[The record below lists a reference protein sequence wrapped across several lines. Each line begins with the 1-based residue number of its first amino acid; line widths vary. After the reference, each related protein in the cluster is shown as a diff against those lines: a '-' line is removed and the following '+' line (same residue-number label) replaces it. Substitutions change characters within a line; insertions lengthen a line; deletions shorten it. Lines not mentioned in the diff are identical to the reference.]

1 MNDNN
6 SQRPGIFTMLGSLVR
21 APFEERMARVEGAR
35 YERLAHEA
43 ASSMLEQTVR
53 LVQPEDDG
61 YTQLLGQVGSNRGLD
76 SATSAELRKQA
87 IRASYRSPLMV
98 GYLRTLKRFV
108 MGKGPTFHPMTDD
121 KELNERI
128 SEWWKYVALVNKW
141 DALEDEIPG
150 RTWRD
155 GEGFIRR
162 FTHDHNGPL
171 KSTFTNT
178 VAQRLRKLGVSR
190 SMIQGDSLL
199 RGTTLLRI
207 LDPGQ
212 IEDPEG
218 VIKNGIVTSSDDVQ
232 NVLGYLWN
240 PKPGKNDAVEF
251 VPAAEM
257 EHTPI
262 NVDSDVQRG
271 RSQLEPLLRRDK
283 QFEDWLNYRLAL
295 NLARTSIVLHKQV
308 DGATPTQLSGLRDP
322 KQRDSPGND
331 RKTRMF
337 NPFTTIT
344 TNKGVEYKLH
354 TPNLQAQDAQHDGRS
369 LQLNMAAATGF
380 PEFMFTGDSSNQNFA
395 SALVS
400 EGPAFR
406 EFESWQD
413 FFTPTYRRIYRW
425 VMEDAAKAGQ
435 IQGLEK
441 EAAKEL
447 PVEVRWPNIEVR
459 DQEKRAKRNET
470 LHRNGVL
477 SLETWAIDAGLDWE
491 IERERIEREL
501 QDELEFA
508 GVMEPEE

>member
-1 MNDNN
+1 MNGNN
-6 SQRPGIFTMLGSLVR
+6 ERPGMFTMLRSVLE
-21 APFEERMARVEGAR
+21 APFQERLARVEEAR
-35 YERLAHEA
+35 YERLSHQA
-43 ASSMLEQTVR
+43 ASRMLEQTVR
-53 LVQPEDDG
+53 LVQPDNDG
-61 YTQLLGQVGSNRGLD
+61 YTELLGEVGSNRGLD
-76 SATSAELRKQA
+76 SATSAELRKRA

-108 MGKGPTFHPMTDD
+108 MGRGPTFHPMTDD
-121 KELNERI
+121 EKLNEGI
-128 SEWWKYVALVNKW
+128 SDWWKYVALVNKW
-141 DALEDEIPG
+141 DVLEDEIPG

-155 GEGFIRR
+155 GESFIRR

-171 KSTFTNT
+171 KSKFTAT
-178 VAQRLRKLGVSR
+178 VAQRLAKLGVSR
-190 SMIQGDSLL
+190 PMIQGDSLL

-207 LDPGQ
+207 LDPDQ

-218 VIKNGIVTSSDDVQ
+218 VIKNGIVTSSRDVQ

-240 PKPGKNDAVEF
+240 PEPGKSDKVEF

-271 RSQLEPLLRRDK
+271 RSQLEPLLQRDK
-283 QFEDWLNYRLAL
+283 QYNDWLRYRLAL
-295 NLARTSIVLHKQV
+295 SLARTAIVLHKQV
-308 DGATPTQLSGLRDP
+308 DGATPTQIAALRDP

-337 NPFTTIT
+337 NPMTTIT
-344 TNKGVEYKLH
+344 TGKGTQYNLL

-380 PEFMFTGDSSNQNFA
+380 PEFMFDGDSSNANYA

-413 FFTPTYRRIYRW
+413 FFTPVYRRIYRW
-425 VMEDAAKAGQ
+425 AMEDGAKAGQ
-435 IQGLEK
+435 IKGLEA

-459 DQEKRAKRNET
+459 DQEQRAKRNEI
-470 LHRNGVL
+470 LHRNRVL
-477 SLETWAIDAGLDWE
+477 SLESWAIDAGLDWE
-491 IERERIEREL
+491 VERERLEREL
-501 QDELEFA
+501 QDELEFS
-508 GVMEPEE
+508 GVMEPEG

>member
-1 MNDNN
+1 MNSNN
-6 SQRPGIFTMLGSLVR
+6 DRPGMLTMLGSVIR
-21 APFEERMARVEGAR
+21 APFEDRLARIEESR
-35 YERLAHEA
+35 YERLAHKT
-43 ASSMLEQTVR
+43 ASSMLEQTAR
-53 LVQPEDDG
+53 LVQPDDDG
-61 YTQLLGQVGSNRGLD
+61 YTQLLGQVGSDRGLD
-76 SATSAELRKQA
+76 SATSAELRKHA

-108 MGKGPTFHPMTDD
+108 MGTGPTFHPMTDD
-121 KELNERI
+121 EGLNERI
-128 SEWWKYVALVNKW
+128 SEWWDYVALVNKW
-141 DALEDEIPG
+141 DTLEDEIPW

-155 GEGFIRR
+155 GEAFIRR
-162 FTHDHNGPL
+162 FTHGHNGPI
-171 KSTFTNT
+171 KSTFTAT
-178 VAQRLRKLGVSR
+178 VAQRLAKLGVKR
-190 SMIQGDSLL
+190 PMIQGNSLL

-207 LDPGQ
+207 LDPDQ

-240 PKPGKNDAVEF
+240 PEPGKSDAVEF

-271 RSQLEPLLRRDK
+271 RSQLEPLLERDQ
-283 QFEDWLNYRLAL
+283 QFNDWLKYRLAL
-295 NLARTSIVLHKQV
+295 NLARTAIVLHKQV
-308 DGATPTQLSGLRDP
+308 EGATPTQLAALRDP

-337 NPFTTIT
+337 KPFTTIT
-344 TNKGVEYKLH
+344 TGKGVEYKLL

-380 PEFMFTGDSSNQNFA
+380 PEFMFTGDSSNANYA

-413 FFTPTYRRIYRW
+413 FFTPVYRRIYRW
-425 VMEDAAKAGQ
+425 AMEDGAKAGQ
-435 IQGLEK
+435 IKGLEA

-459 DQEKRAKRNET
+459 DPEQRAKRNEI
-470 LHRNGVL
+470 LHRNRVL
-477 SLETWAIDAGLDWE
+477 SLETWATDAGLEWE
-491 IERERIEREL
+491 VERKRLEREL
-501 QDELEFA
+501 QDELEFS
-508 GVMEPEE
+508 GVLEPEG